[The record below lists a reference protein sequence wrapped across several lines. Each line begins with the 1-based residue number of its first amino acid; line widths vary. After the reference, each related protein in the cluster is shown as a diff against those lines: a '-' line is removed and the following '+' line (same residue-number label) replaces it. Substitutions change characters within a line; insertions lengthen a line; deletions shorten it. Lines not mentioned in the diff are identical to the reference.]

1 MQSVP
6 VWNPSICL
14 PIEALE
20 TLCSVHQ
27 AKQLKRQVVVSNRV
41 KNMNTNIH
49 NNVGHINA
57 VIDED
62 VSVRFKYFDY
72 DVKME
77 RVFRRKGGWYEVSP
91 LLLVYSDDN
100 YYLVGCDHKDD
111 KVRNFRVDRM
121 AHLNGTGHP
130 RMDKELFIK
139 EELGLYQRYSFNM
152 YNGTVEEVTM
162 RFRNNMMNAV
172 VDKFGRQNFV
182 NPVDKDHFEITV
194 PVAVSPQFFGWV
206 FGLGNYV
213 TIVGPKWVK
222 EKMVEAL
229 EKVRKRY

>member
-49 NNVGHINA
+49 DNVGHISA
-57 VIDED
+57 AIDED

-77 RVFRRKGGWYEVSP
+77 RVFRRKGG
-91 LLLVYSDDN
+91 
-100 YYLVGCDHKDD
+100 
-111 KVRNFRVDRM
+111 
-121 AHLNGTGHP
+121 
-130 RMDKELFIK
+130 
-139 EELGLYQRYSFNM
+139 
-152 YNGTVEEVTM
+152 
-162 RFRNNMMNAV
+162 
-172 VDKFGRQNFV
+172 
-182 NPVDKDHFEITV
+182 
-194 PVAVSPQFFGWV
+194 
-206 FGLGNYV
+206 
-213 TIVGPKWVK
+213 
-222 EKMVEAL
+222 
-229 EKVRKRY
+229 